1 MKTESTLRSLIINKI
16 NSGLSEETARDWVA
30 LKYPE
35 QEGEIWTLSLEKPKV
50 VGVDDAVIREL
61 SNMADVIQHD
71 DPTEDL
77 DVSMLEDDTI
87 DVVDGVIEVTPVK
100 EVIDQPVKRKY
111 NTNKRKMRNLFLES
125 DDKGIGHITATF
137 MAEFKLNLT
146 DAYNNALVV
155 IADYDKKRFS

>member
-50 VGVDDAVIREL
+50 VEVDDAIIREL
-61 SNMADVIQHD
+61 SNMADTIQHD

-87 DVVDGVIEVTPVK
+87 DVVDGVIEVVQVK

-125 DDKGIGHITATF
+125 DNKGIGHITALF